1 MVQPV
6 TLRISMPLG
15 QVGVIGAEEEKT
27 PEQEMEA
34 MQAEFDARLQQARQ
48 GMELE
53 RAQLVRSG
61 EALAAAGLGIE
72 ELRGQLIEEIKR
84 AAVDLAMTI
93 ARKVLAQRVEAGDF
107 DIDPIVAEAI
117 GNLPP
122 QGEIVVRLS
131 GGDLKRCG
139 LASQAKDAVGGRIR
153 FVADPGVS
161 PGGCV
166 VESVE
171 GRVESSV
178 VDSLEQVGKTIGA
191 EDSPERAKKTI
202 GPEEE

>member
-1 MVQPV
+1 
-6 TLRISMPLG
+6 MPLG
-15 QVGVIGAEEEKT
+15 QVGVVGAEEEKT

-48 GMELE
+48 GVEIE
-53 RAQLVRSG
+53 RAQVVRSG
-61 EALAAAGLGIE
+61 EALAAAGLQVE
-72 ELRGQLIEEIKR
+72 ELRGQLIEEMKQ

-122 QGEIVVRLS
+122 HGEIVVRLS
-131 GGDLKRCG
+131 GGDLERCG
-139 LASQAKDAVGGRIR
+139 LAGQAKETVGGRIR
-153 FVADPGVS
+153 FVADQGVS

-178 VDSLEQVGKTIGA
+178 EDSLERVEKTLTS
-191 EDSPERAKKTI
+191 ED
-202 GPEEE
+202 